1 MPSSIGMNERAL
13 AFGRDVYYGH
23 GKIEILPKVAVRSL
37 DEMAAAYTPGV
48 AYAVQEILARPEAHW
63 EQTTKGN
70 LIALIS
76 DGSAVLGLG
85 NAGPMAAGP
94 VMEGKAVMFK
104 VLAGVDC
111 IPLCLQVQNTERLI
125 ETIAALEPN
134 FGAINLED
142 IAAPA
147 CFDVVSRL
155 RERLS
160 IPVLH
165 DDQYGTATA
174 VVAAL
179 INALEVTG
187 RNPEKQRVVING
199 AGAAG
204 TATADLLL
212 TLGLGDV
219 IMVDRRGI
227 LNRNATYDVA
237 HFNSL
242 AQRTN
247 RDNISGDLKAALRG
261 ADVFIGLSV
270 GRLVSGDMVRTMA
283 PSPIVF
289 ALANPEP
296 EIMPPEAEAAG
307 AAVIATGRF
316 DFPNQCNNVLA
327 FPALIRGALDV
338 RATEINNEMCLA
350 AARAIAADVPRAE
363 LRHARILPTPFSET
377 LYPSVAEAVART
389 AVTMGIATRDPG
401 VGAVADNC
409 RHLRGL
415 VAMRQKILFGSTG

>member
-1 MPSSIGMNERAL
+1 MSTSNGMKERAL
-13 AFGRDVYYGH
+13 SFGRDVYYGH
-23 GKIEILPKVAVRSL
+23 GKIEILPKVVVRSL
-37 DEMAAAYTPGV
+37 EEMAAAYTPGV
-48 AYAVQEILARPEAHW
+48 GFAVQEILARPEAHW
-63 EQTTKGN
+63 EQTAKGN

-85 NAGPMAAGP
+85 KAGPMAAGP

-111 IPLCLQVQNTERLI
+111 VPLCLRVRSTEELI
-125 ETIAALEPN
+125 EAIVALEPN

-147 CFDVVSRL
+147 CFEVVARL

-187 RNPEKQRVVING
+187 KKLESQRVVING
-199 AGAAG
+199 SGAAG
-204 TATADLLL
+204 TAAADLLL
-212 TLGLGDV
+212 TLGLGDL
-219 IMVDRRGI
+219 IMVDRQGI
-227 LNRNATYDVA
+227 LHRNTTYDVP

-242 AQRTN
+242 SQRTN
-247 RDNISGDLKAALRG
+247 RNNLSGDLTVALRD

-270 GRLVSGDMVRTMA
+270 GGIVTGDMVRSMA
-283 PSPIVF
+283 SSPIVF

-296 EIMPPEAEAAG
+296 EIMPSEAEAAG
-307 AAVIATGRF
+307 AAVVGTGRF

-338 RATEINNEMCLA
+338 RATEINNQMCLA
-350 AARAIAADVPRAE
+350 AARAIAADVPRSE
-363 LRHARILPTPFSET
+363 LRHDRILPTPFSET
-377 LYPSVAEAVART
+377 LYPRVAEAVARA
-389 AVTMGIATRDPG
+389 AVAMKVAAEDPG
-401 VGAVADNC
+401 EGVVAENC
-409 RHLRGL
+409 RNLRAL
-415 VAMRQKILFGSTG
+415 VAKRQNVVFVQS